1 MSNTITVT
9 DLAAKTAVAAFHAK
23 GMLPNTVFRG
33 YEADY
38 KDGGYETGESIRV
51 RKPARFSVVSG
62 ATAEAEDIV
71 EDSVTITVAQKN
83 VSTRWTS
90 IEKQL
95 KLNPKKLAERV
106 FTPMA
111 NALIRKVEI
120 DGFETL
126 AKESVVDAGNSPGA
140 PAASF
145 LCYADAVARLQD
157 MLVPDLDDIY
167 GAVTPSTQA
176 RILDNNKGLSNP
188 SALISNQYVKG
199 RVKDIAG
206 VNMYSSQSI
215 YRLLN
220 GTIVN
225 SDTSIMDTVLVTGT
239 SQTMA
244 SVGASKTV
252 TAGMAFTVAGVYAVD
267 PETRTDLPWLKVF
280 RVSTAATSSGGGAL
294 TVVLTESVVLTG
306 SRKNVSGAGSSGAAV
321 TWINA
326 TSASASSYQNL
337 IYHKMG
343 AAFVGLP
350 MVLPEQKG
358 LASIK
363 TYDGISIRAEVVRD
377 GITDAEILRMDI
389 LYGWKALRPEWIA
402 TAWGE

>member
-33 YEADY
+33 YEAEY

-51 RKPARFSVVSG
+51 RKPARFSVVDG

-106 FTPMA
+106 FVPMA

-120 DGFETL
+120 DGFEAL
-126 AKESVVDAGNSPGA
+126 AKASVVDAGNAPGA

-206 VNMYSSQSI
+206 VNMYASQSI
-215 YRLLN
+215 YRLAN
-220 GTIVN
+220 GTQVN
-225 SDTSIMDTVLVTGT
+225 SDTPVVSGSLTAGT
-239 SQTMA
+239 SIA
-244 SVGASKTV
+244 IKSAGISKTW
-252 TAGMAFTVAGVYAVD
+252 TAGQAFTVAGVYAVD
-267 PETRTDLPWLKVF
+267 PETRVALPWLKVF
-280 RVSTAATSSGGGAL
+280 RTASAGTSDGSENG
-294 TVVLTESVVLTG
+294 TITITETIVLTG
-306 SRKNVSGAGSSGAAV
+306 SRKNVSGNGGTDPAV
-321 TWINA
+321 SWLNGT
-326 TSASASSYQNL
+326 TASASSYQNL

-377 GITDAEILRMDI
+377 GINDAEILRMDI

>member
-33 YEADY
+33 YEAEY

-51 RKPARFSVVSG
+51 RKPSRYSVVDGST
-62 ATAEAEDIV
+62 ATPEDIV

-106 FTPMA
+106 FVPMA

-120 DGFETL
+120 DGFEAL
-126 AKESVVDAGNSPGA
+126 AKASVVDAGNTPGA

-145 LCYADAVARLQD
+145 LTYADAVARLQD

-188 SALISNQYVKG
+188 SAQIANQYVKG

-206 VNMYSSQSI
+206 VNMYASQSI
-215 YRLLN
+215 YRLAN
-220 GTIVN
+220 GTQVN
-225 SDTSIMDTVLVTGT
+225 SDTATVNGSLVAGT
-239 SQTMA
+239 SVIIA
-244 SVGASKTV
+244 SGGVSKTW
-252 TAGMAFTVAGVYAVD
+252 TAGQAFTVAGVYAVD
-267 PETRTDLPWLKVF
+267 PETRTALPWLKVF
-280 RVSTAATSSGGGAL
+280 RTASAGTTDGSEDGTITITETIVLSGN
-294 TVVLTESVVLTG
+294 
-306 SRKNVSGAGSSGAAV
+306 RQNVSGNGGTNPAV
-321 TWINA
+321 TWLNG
-326 TSASASSYQNL
+326 TTASASSYQNL

-377 GITDAEILRMDI
+377 GITDAEILRMDV